1 MKIYL
6 ASKSPRRQE
15 LMRFLFNE
23 FEVFP
28 SFFDEDDL
36 IRGNLASYEFVMGL
50 AERKAKE
57 AIKRLPLN
65 EEFILISC
73 DTVVYINDEIFGKP
87 KSKEDAFNMLNAL
100 QGTCHEVYTGV
111 CIIKGF
117 EGKAVKFYEMT
128 DVYFDNM
135 SSLEIEEYLSSG
147 EYMDKAGAYGIQGYA
162 SKYIAKIHG
171 CYYNVMGFP
180 VNKIYNHLKGIW
192 FKYLFI

>member
-6 ASKSPRRQE
+6 ASKSPRRKE
-15 LMRFLFNE
+15 LMGFLFDE

-28 SFFDEDDL
+28 SLFDEDDL
-36 IRGNLASYEFVMGL
+36 KRGNLMIYEFVMNL
-50 AERKAKE
+50 AEEKAKE
-57 AIKRLPLN
+57 AVKRLPLN

-73 DTVVYINDEIFGKP
+73 DTLVCINDEIFGKP

-100 QGTCHEVYTGV
+100 QGACHEVYTGV
-111 CIIKGF
+111 CIIKSF
-117 EGKAVKFYEMT
+117 EGKAIKFYEKT

-135 SSLEIEEYLSSG
+135 SFLEIEEYLSTG

-162 SKYIAKIHG
+162 SKYIARISG

-180 VNKIYNHLKGIW
+180 VNKIYGYLK
-192 FKYLFI
+192 